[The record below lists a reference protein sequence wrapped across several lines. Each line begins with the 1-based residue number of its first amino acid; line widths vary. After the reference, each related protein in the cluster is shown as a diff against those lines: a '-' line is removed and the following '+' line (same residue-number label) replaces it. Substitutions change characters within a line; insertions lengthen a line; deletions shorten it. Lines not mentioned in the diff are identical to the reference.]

1 MTERRRRVRIPARIE
16 AGTDNDA
23 ATTATRR
30 RRRDEAHGSPSCCHS
45 RCSLSCTPKRS
56 QSLQPQPR
64 CRSRPGGEVRIEAG
78 TDDTRRPALCG
89 YFFMDTDVDTCVDAD
104 VDTFVETSRRRGG
117 ERRRRA
123 NDERRRAATTTSR
136 RRRRRQDRGGDDTTA
151 RRPALVHGESRE
163 VRIEAGD
170 DATTTTTTTAMTR
183 QRRRGDDTAGRRGD
197 DTTTRIE
204 CCH

>member
-78 TDDTRRPALCG
+78 TDDTRRPALVAC
-89 YFFMDTDVDTCVDAD
+89 VDTSLWTPMWILVWMPMWIHLWKPRDDAAASGD
-104 VDTFVETSRRRGG
+104 DEPTTSG
-117 ERRRRA
+117 
-123 NDERRRAATTTSR
+123 DERRRPPA
-136 RRRRRQDRGGDDTTA
+136 DDGDGD
-151 RRPALVHGESRE
+151 
-163 VRIEAGD
+163 RIEAG
-170 DATTTTTTTAMTR
+170 TTR
-183 QRRRGDDTAGRRGD
+183 QRDDQHWCMVRAGR
-197 DTTTRIE
+197 
-204 CCH
+204 